1 MQLLP
6 NTLSLAQETFADD
19 LRQQRNKPVYAI
31 EGFEELME
39 IFRADVAV
47 ENMAAVE
54 HRLTAVENPVLRT
67 EAMMSAAS
75 AFWRSVDQAQIHRL
89 ACANNSPPPFSKRK
103 PATDCVCDGD
113 ISPVTSKPR

>member
-1 MQLLP
+1 
-6 NTLSLAQETFADD
+6 
-19 LRQQRNKPVYAI
+19 
-31 EGFEELME
+31 
-39 IFRADVAV
+39 
-47 ENMAAVE
+47 MAAVE

-67 EAMMSAAS
+67 EAMMSAAR

-113 ISPVTSKPR
+113 ISPVTSKSRLINALPSSGVDAGCCDWWDFTSNFRVLRSGPHPASAADTAALS